1 MKRELNLKWLLVGA
15 FLTSFGNSFVWPLT
29 TVYIHDQLHQ
39 SLTVAGLVLMFF
51 SGANVAGSVLAG
63 YFFDRARPQRLM
75 IGGLVGAVLTMAA
88 MIVSNSWPAYPL
100 LLTVIGFFNGWLL
113 TLLNSFGTRL
123 RGHDGRFIFN
133 MIYFFNNLGMVCGTT
148 IVGPIYE
155 LTHHR
160 VGPLFAITMVL
171 YALFIFV
178 VAAFYRLPAVS
189 GPSKHQQG
197 AAVHL
202 PRANAQVVWTL
213 GMGLML
219 TWLVYAQWSSNLSV
233 YITNQGISLALYSL
247 LWTLNGLLVVLFQL
261 VINQVNKW
269 VRNDYYFVYFGLLTI
284 ALSFV
289 ILLVAHTYPLF
300 VVGMVVLT
308 LGETTAFPMIP
319 ALVNQLTPLA
329 AKGKYQGIINALIA
343 VGKAL
348 GPLAGGVVIEQL
360 GYRDLFLACGAI
372 ALVITMVVVTVTR
385 RQGAAVEKF

>member
-1 MKRELNLKWLLVGA
+1 M
-15 FLTSFGNSFVWPLT
+15 
-29 TVYIHDQLHQ
+29 
-39 SLTVAGLVLMFF
+39 
-51 SGANVAGSVLAG
+51 
-63 YFFDRARPQRLM
+63 
-75 IGGLVGAVLTMAA
+75 
-88 MIVSNSWPAYPL
+88 
-100 LLTVIGFFNGWLL
+100 
-113 TLLNSFGTRL
+113 
-123 RGHDGRFIFN
+123 
-133 MIYFFNNLGMVCGTT
+133 
-148 IVGPIYE
+148 
-155 LTHHR
+155 
-160 VGPLFAITMVL
+160 
-171 YALFIFV
+171 
-178 VAAFYRLPAVS
+178 
-189 GPSKHQQG
+189 
-197 AAVHL
+197 
-202 PRANAQVVWTL
+202 
-213 GMGLML
+213 
-219 TWLVYAQWSSNLSV
+219 
-233 YITNQGISLALYSL
+233 
-247 LWTLNGLLVVLFQL
+247 
-261 VINQVNKW
+261 INQVNKW